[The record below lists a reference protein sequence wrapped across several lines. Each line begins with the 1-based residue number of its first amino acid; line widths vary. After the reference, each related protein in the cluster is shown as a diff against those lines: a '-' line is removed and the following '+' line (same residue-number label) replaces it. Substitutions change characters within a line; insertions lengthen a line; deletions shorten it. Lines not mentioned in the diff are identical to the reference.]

1 MAHEVMEAITH
12 FNSTVRNASKYSLS
26 CLIEILLLQ
35 LHNVRQLFLHE
46 VRVDGVL
53 QIHLSSLNGGT
64 PISALQ

>member
-35 LHNVRQLFLHE
+35 LHNVRLFLHE